1 MCVGRGGGGGVSP
14 QPVCAQPSPRTDSST
29 KSGILEKSCNN
40 AIDLLVAVDRCEMM
54 DLYNVDADLLVPPD
68 LPEMGDAGVLQVAAT
83 NGVVHNTSPLRR
95 RTARRLPNAK

>member
-1 MCVGRGGGGGVSP
+1 LLFDDRLSRSLCGLPILRP
-14 QPVCAQPSPRTDSST
+14 RCADSST

-68 LPEMGDAGVLQVAAT
+68 LPEMGDAGVLQVASS
-83 NGVVHNTSPLRR
+83 GISESSP
-95 RTARRLPNAK
+95 